1 MNEESFNNDYKN
13 VKKKEIIKELYYK
26 CKANRNYFEEI
37 VNLRSENEIL
47 KQNYFM
53 EQDLTKTTLYIIHS
67 LDKWL
72 NYFQDEVIKD
82 KGTYAQDLINQSYY
96 EGKIDGIQVAIDKL
110 KELKE
115 IKHE

>member
-1 MNEESFNNDYKN
+1 MIQKDLQGNLWECKIYGSRSSGKTLQTYQQEITRL
-13 VKKKEIIKELYYK
+13 KE
-26 CKANRNYFEEI
+26 
-37 VNLRSENEIL
+37 ENEIL
-47 KQNYFM
+47 KKNYSM